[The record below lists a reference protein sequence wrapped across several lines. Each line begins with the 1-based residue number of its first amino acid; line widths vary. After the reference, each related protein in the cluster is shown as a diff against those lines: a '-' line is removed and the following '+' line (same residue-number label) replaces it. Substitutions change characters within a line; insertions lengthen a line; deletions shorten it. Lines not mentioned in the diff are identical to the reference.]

1 MKFQNSFCG
10 SQDGSLRAAIRFSEW
25 LGSEYHAGFRFF
37 LPDVETR
44 SGSLK
49 GTLTHPRSD
58 RSDDV

>member
-1 MKFQNSFCG
+1 MKFQNSLCG
-10 SQDGSLRAAIRFSEW
+10 SQDGSLWAAIRLSEW

-49 GTLTHPRSD
+49 GTLTQPRA
-58 RSDDV
+58 RVPDDV